1 MCERDIVILN
11 KVVSKGLI
19 EGVILIPEGSRQG
32 DIWISGKTCYHFRPS
47 ETARRPLAEG
57 KLSKGKVKKKNTKNS
72 EKFFSPVFSFYT
84 TPNSSFKD

>member
-57 KLSKGKVKKKNTKNS
+57 KLSKGKVKKKKTQKT
-72 EKFFSPVFSFYT
+72 VR
-84 TPNSSFKD
+84 SSFPQFFPFIPLQLFI